1 MIIVMTRGTEAPD
14 ATARIVTGLSARGVK
29 HYTRAAD
36 LPSRAIDLA
45 SDGDIVVCFTAFAA
59 SNLGAPHAE
68 PFKVAE
74 SKLGFSVLALPA
86 SMRQGSVA
94 QVMGR
99 AALWSAWGRA
109 GFHGCGH
116 ALHWCR
122 LYPSDLPLGGD
133 TLSLDAWHWLMFI
146 LPHGAATR
154 GDTVTAAAGWH
165 AADKALS
172 VIERTTGEKVRKC
185 IGEIGSQFMRPAAA
199 RLACKDLGIDMPTMK
214 PRDVSPWQKMEA
226 EHLAEV
232 LLGGVQ

>member
-45 SDGDIVVCFTAFAA
+45 SDGDIVACFTAFAA

-68 PFKVAE
+68 PFKVVE
-74 SKLGFSVLALPA
+74 SKLGFRVLALPA

-99 AALWSAWGRA
+99 AALWSAWDIA
-109 GFHGCGH
+109 
-116 ALHWCR
+116 APWWCH
-122 LYPSDLPLGGD
+122 LFPGDLPLDGD
-133 TLSLDAWHWLMFI
+133 TLSLDAWHWLLFLLESI
-146 LPHGAATR
+146 DCNDAAR
-154 GDTVTAAAGWH
+154 AAAGWH

-214 PRDVSPWQKMEA
+214 PRDVSPWQKTES
-226 EHLAEV
+226 EHFAEV
-232 LLGGVQ
+232 LLGGAR

>member
-14 ATARIVTGLSARGVK
+14 ATARVVTGLSERGVK
-29 HYTRAAD
+29 RYTRMV
-36 LPSRAIDLA
+36 SSSGRAIELA

-59 SNLGAPHAE
+59 SNLGAPHTE
-68 PFKVAE
+68 PFKVVE
-74 SKLGFSVLALPA
+74 SKLGFRVLAMPA

-94 QVMGR
+94 QVIGR
-99 AALWSAWGRA
+99 AALWSAWGIDA
-109 GFHGCGH
+109 PWLCHLFPG
-116 ALHWCR
+116 
-122 LYPSDLPLGGD
+122 DLPLDGD

-154 GDTVTAAAGWH
+154 DDAVAAAAGWH

-214 PRDVSPWQKMEA
+214 PRDVSPWQKTEA

-232 LLGGVQ
+232 LLGGAR

>member
-14 ATARIVTGLSARGVK
+14 ATARIVTGLSERGVER
-29 HYTRAAD
+29 YTRTAD
-36 LPSRAIDLA
+36 LPSRAIDMA

-68 PFKVAE
+68 PFKVVE
-74 SKLGFSVLALPA
+74 SKLGFRVLALPA

-133 TLSLDAWHWLMFI
+133 TLSLDAWHWLLFLLESI
-146 LPHGAATR
+146 DCNDAAR
-154 GDTVTAAAGWH
+154 AAAGWH

-199 RLACKDLGIDMPTMK
+199 RMACKDLGIDMPTMQ
-214 PRDVSPWQKMEA
+214 PREVSQWQKTES
-226 EHLAEV
+226 EHFAEV
-232 LLGGVQ
+232 LLGGAR